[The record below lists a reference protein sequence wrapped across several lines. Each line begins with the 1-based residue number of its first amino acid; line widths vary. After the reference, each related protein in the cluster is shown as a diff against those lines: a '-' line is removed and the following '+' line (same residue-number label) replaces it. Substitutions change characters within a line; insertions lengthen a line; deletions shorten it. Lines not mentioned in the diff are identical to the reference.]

1 MLVLLILVVV
11 FGVRWTAELSRRSTR
26 GVEGPGPDP
35 WRLERIES
43 ALASLE
49 RRLDEM
55 QDQQRFLERLLAERS
70 DPRALPPG
78 GAAPGRTGESEGGG
92 EGVDSILFDTDRGE
106 G

>member
-1 MLVLLILVVV
+1 MLVLLILVVFV
-11 FGVRWTAELSRRSTR
+11 GVRWTAELSRRSTR
-26 GVEGPGPDP
+26 GVEGPGADP

-43 ALASLE
+43 SLAGLE

-55 QDQQRFLERLLAERS
+55 QEQQRFLERLLAERS

-78 GAAPGRTGESEGGG
+78 GEGPDRRKQSEEGD